1 MYTFRTKLLLCFFAS
16 LAVPLSSS
24 LIGYIFLQ
32 ERQRYLD
39 NAEIIDSSLDRM
51 LDLHRLESLFFYQDQ
66 RNIEFFSN
74 GESQLLAQHTEQF
87 ASIWSEIVQMDSL
100 FEKEPSLLPILTS
113 IEIDL
118 ASYQELFIELASLLY
133 LRGFQDYGLIG
144 EMREEVHELEQLVD
158 DSVLQVDL
166 LMLRRHEK
174 DYIIRNQAQ
183 YVDALAERTISFSEN
198 IEVSNLGASEKLA
211 LLSRV
216 NEYQRRFNQI
226 VATDSV
232 IGLRD
237 GSGLFAQFDQV
248 RSKLQEE
255 LHRLSAGYNSLL
267 SNRFDRSTRMA
278 WAFVVVVFI
287 FSASFIYYLANS
299 LSMPLRE
306 LSKSIRIFIR
316 SGFKDHPLD
325 AAFTTKKDE
334 VGEIARD
341 FEVLQDRMRDYVS
354 SLEEQKANADSANS
368 AKSEFLANMSHEI
381 RTPLNG
387 VAGASQLLQTTR
399 LSDEQRDYAEIIAV
413 SSESLMKVVN
423 DILDFSKIEAGKI
436 ELDCEVFDLRK
447 NFQHIVAPFISQ
459 AEAKNLALVANVSIS
474 NDSLVK
480 GDRTKWGQVMRNLLS
495 NAIKFTQR
503 GTIEVITEC
512 TVERECVNVTAVVSD
527 TGIGISAVN
536 HKKVF
541 EPFRQEDASITRNHG
556 GTGLGLAICKKLAK
570 LMGGD
575 ITIQSAIGV
584 GSSFSFTCV
593 LATAQP
599 IAEQISEVKS
609 HRPVKVLVAEDNPLN
624 QKIVMAM
631 LIKMNCLVTIAQN
644 GFEAVRLLNESAFDI
659 VLMDMQMPKM
669 DGLNA
674 TRIVKQGS
682 ELNRNTPVIALTAN
696 ATEEHKQACFEVGM
710 EDFLTKPLSMNKL
723 EEIVQR
729 YCEEEV
735 ETLVG

>member
-1 MYTFRTKLLLCFFAS
+1 
-16 LAVPLSSS
+16 
-24 LIGYIFLQ
+24 
-32 ERQRYLD
+32 
-39 NAEIIDSSLDRM
+39 M

>member
-16 LAVPLSSS
+16 LAVPLSSA

-39 NAEIIDSSLDRM
+39 NAELIDNSLNKM
-51 LDLHRLESLFFYQDQ
+51 LDLRRLESLFFYQDQ
-66 RNIEFFSN
+66 RNIEFFSK

-87 ASIWSEIVQMDSL
+87 ASIWSEIRQMHSL
-100 FEKEPSLLPILTS
+100 FEKEPSLLPILNS
-113 IEIDL
+113 IQVDL

-144 EMREEVHELEQLVD
+144 EMRKEVHELEQLVD
-158 DSVLQVDL
+158 DPILQIDL

-183 YVDALAERTISFSEN
+183 YVDALAERAISFSEN
-198 IEVSNLGASEKLA
+198 IEVSNLRGSEKQA
-211 LLSRV
+211 LVSRV
-216 NEYQRRFNQI
+216 SEYQRRFNQI
-226 VATDSV
+226 VATDGA

-248 RSKLQEE
+248 RSKLEE
-255 LHRLSAGYNSLL
+255 QLHRLSADYNLML
-267 SNRFDRSTRMA
+267 SSRFDKFTRMA
-278 WAFVVVVFI
+278 WGLVVIVFI
-287 FSASFIYYLANS
+287 FSAVFIYYLANS

-341 FEVLQDRMRDYVS
+341 FEVLQDLMRDYVS
-354 SLEEQKANADSANS
+354 SLEEQKASADFANS

-387 VAGASQLLQTTR
+387 VAGASYLLQTTG
-399 LSDEQRDYAEIIAV
+399 LSVEQRDYAEIIAV

-423 DILDFSKIEAGKI
+423 DILDFSKIEAGQI
-436 ELDCEVFDLRK
+436 ELDCVVFDLRE

-459 AEAKNLALVANVSIS
+459 AEAKDLALVTKVSIS

-503 GTIEVITEC
+503 GTVEVVMEC
-512 TVERECVNVTAVVSD
+512 TVEHECVIVTALVSD
-527 TGIGISAVN
+527 SGIGISAAN

-556 GTGLGLAICKKLAK
+556 GTGLGLAICKKLAN

-575 ITIQSAIGV
+575 IALQSTVGV

-599 IAEQISEVKS
+599 IAEQIPEVKS
-609 HRPVKVLVAEDNPLN
+609 HRPLKVLVAEDNPLN

-631 LIKMNCLVTIAQN
+631 LIKMNCLVTIAHN
-644 GFEAVRLLNESAFDI
+644 GFEAVRFLNESAFDM

-674 TRIVKQGS
+674 TRIVKLES
-682 ELNRNTPVIALTAN
+682 KLNRNTPVIALTAN
-696 ATEEHKQACFEVGM
+696 ATQEHKQACFEVGM

-729 YCEEEV
+729 YCEEDV
-735 ETLVG
+735 ESLAG

>member
-1 MYTFRTKLLLCFFAS
+1 
-16 LAVPLSSS
+16 
-24 LIGYIFLQ
+24 
-32 ERQRYLD
+32 
-39 NAEIIDSSLDRM
+39 
-51 LDLHRLESLFFYQDQ
+51 
-66 RNIEFFSN
+66 
-74 GESQLLAQHTEQF
+74 
-87 ASIWSEIVQMDSL
+87 
-100 FEKEPSLLPILTS
+100 
-113 IEIDL
+113 
-118 ASYQELFIELASLLY
+118 
-133 LRGFQDYGLIG
+133 
-144 EMREEVHELEQLVD
+144 
-158 DSVLQVDL
+158 
-166 LMLRRHEK
+166 
-174 DYIIRNQAQ
+174 
-183 YVDALAERTISFSEN
+183 
-198 IEVSNLGASEKLA
+198 

-226 VATDSV
+226 VATDSA

-248 RSKLQEE
+248 RSKLKEE
-255 LHRLSAGYNSLL
+255 LHRLSADYNSLL

-278 WAFVVVVFI
+278 WEFVVIVFI

-299 LSMPLRE
+299 LSMPLSE

-436 ELDCEVFDLRK
+436 ELDCEVFDLRE
-447 NFQHIVAPFISQ
+447 NFQHIVAPFVSQ
-459 AEAKNLALVANVSIS
+459 AEAKNLALVTNVSIS

-503 GTIEVITEC
+503 GTVEVVMEC

-527 TGIGISAVN
+527 SGIGISAAN

-575 ITIQSAIGV
+575 IAIQSAIGV

-599 IAEQISEVKS
+599 IAEQIPEVKS
-609 HRPVKVLVAEDNPLN
+609 HRPLKVLVAEDNPLN

-674 TRIVKQGS
+674 TRIVKHGS
-682 ELNRNTPVIALTAN
+682 KLNRNTPVIALTAN
-696 ATEEHKQACFEVGM
+696 ATEEHKRACFEVGM

-735 ETLVG
+735 ETLAG

>member
-1 MYTFRTKLLLCFFAS
+1 
-16 LAVPLSSS
+16 
-24 LIGYIFLQ
+24 
-32 ERQRYLD
+32 
-39 NAEIIDSSLDRM
+39 
-51 LDLHRLESLFFYQDQ
+51 
-66 RNIEFFSN
+66 
-74 GESQLLAQHTEQF
+74 
-87 ASIWSEIVQMDSL
+87 MDSL

-325 AAFTTKKDE
+325 AAFTAKKDE
-334 VGEIARD
+334 VGEI
-341 FEVLQDRMRDYVS
+341 
-354 SLEEQKANADSANS
+354 
-368 AKSEFLANMSHEI
+368 
-381 RTPLNG
+381 
-387 VAGASQLLQTTR
+387 
-399 LSDEQRDYAEIIAV
+399 
-413 SSESLMKVVN
+413 
-423 DILDFSKIEAGKI
+423 
-436 ELDCEVFDLRK
+436 
-447 NFQHIVAPFISQ
+447 
-459 AEAKNLALVANVSIS
+459 
-474 NDSLVK
+474 
-480 GDRTKWGQVMRNLLS
+480 
-495 NAIKFTQR
+495 
-503 GTIEVITEC
+503 
-512 TVERECVNVTAVVSD
+512 
-527 TGIGISAVN
+527 
-536 HKKVF
+536 
-541 EPFRQEDASITRNHG
+541 
-556 GTGLGLAICKKLAK
+556 
-570 LMGGD
+570 
-575 ITIQSAIGV
+575 
-584 GSSFSFTCV
+584 
-593 LATAQP
+593 
-599 IAEQISEVKS
+599 
-609 HRPVKVLVAEDNPLN
+609 
-624 QKIVMAM
+624 
-631 LIKMNCLVTIAQN
+631 
-644 GFEAVRLLNESAFDI
+644 VRL
-659 VLMDMQMPKM
+659 
-669 DGLNA
+669 
-674 TRIVKQGS
+674 
-682 ELNRNTPVIALTAN
+682 
-696 ATEEHKQACFEVGM
+696 
-710 EDFLTKPLSMNKL
+710 
-723 EEIVQR
+723 
-729 YCEEEV
+729 
-735 ETLVG
+735 